1 MILRFSH
8 SISPMFH
15 YHLST
20 MKMEMAKLDWTN
32 AQIQRGG
39 RAKRPNHRTTKV
51 KWCGASASHTNMGA
65 CVGGA
70 AKLSLDGDDTADAFL
85 VYLDL
90 WPLNVASAGG
100 GGHRHMLPH
109 RPSLHP
115 ATSGATASAAQ
126 RGAGWATCTPTALSE

>member
-1 MILRFSH
+1 MIVHLSAYLF
-8 SISPMFH
+8 PMFH

-20 MKMEMAKLDWTN
+20 MKMEMAKLDRTN
-32 AQIQRGG
+32 AQIQCGG

-65 CVGGA
+65 CVVGA
-70 AKLSLDGDDTADAFL
+70 AKLSLDGDDTADAF
-85 VYLDL
+85 LDL

-115 ATSGATASAAQ
+115 TTSAGAASAVR